1 MPIDFLKIFV
11 KDKDLISR
19 LQNNPILEWLQ
30 IREGLSHIE
39 KEAQEGIIKAT
50 TTKVYKGIVFC
61 FKEDSLIIYFKPH
74 YYYNNN
80 KHNAN
85 DFTINACINVI
96 REFLRDLSLENEGE
110 KLIVQNIEFGLNV
123 LSPINIKDLIT
134 FLAYHKKNEFRT
146 DVGLLYS
153 KKSYSLSKNGKAS
166 KYLSLKAYAKGLQFP
181 EYADPDSFRF
191 ELKSQESRK
200 INSLGIFN
208 INDLLKP
215 DVYTTLAEELIQ
227 RFDEVLILDS
237 SVELDKLEPKKRLKL
252 VEMLNTHFWYKQL
265 QKSRNTFNDSKKTY
279 FSLLNTAGYNIHN
292 DLRKILLSKV
302 EELKYCADAETP
314 IKDKNCAD
322 ADIYIIRN
330 CTTNGSE
337 YSAQVKDAAYIKE
350 LSTDKDKDSIIA
362 QIEDYALQQLISNIN
377 NPDHIK
383 PEKLKGEYFYNG
395 GDVEKVIAVT
405 FSEVEQNFKEHYSL
419 FNLHPS
425 CSYKNYFGFPGAQA
439 MGWMKD
445 DVLER
450 FRSNFYISAE
460 Q

>member
-11 KDKDLISR
+11 KDLDLISR
-19 LQNNPILEWLQ
+19 LQTNPLLEWLQ
-30 IREGLSHIE
+30 SREGLSHIE

-74 YYYNNN
+74 YYYNDN

-85 DFTINACINVI
+85 DFSVNACINVI
-96 REFLRDLSLENEGE
+96 REFLRVLSLENEGDQ
-110 KLIVQNIEFGLNV
+110 LIVQNIEFGLNV
-123 LSPINIKDLIT
+123 LSPIKIEDLIT

-237 SVELDKLEPKKRLKL
+237 SVKLDKLEPKKRLKL

-265 QKSRNTFNDSKKTY
+265 QKTRNTFNASKKTY
-279 FSLLNTAGYNIHN
+279 FNLLNTAGYNIHN

-302 EELKYCADAETP
+302 EELKYCANAATP
-314 IKDKNCAD
+314 IKEKNCANT
-322 ADIYIIRN
+322 DIYIIRN

-337 YSAQVKDAAYIKE
+337 YSRRVKDAAYIKN
-350 LSTDKDKDSIIA
+350 
-362 QIEDYALQQLISNIN
+362 YAVNLFERSLDRYKGGNKFLDPGYYESEQA
-377 NPDHIK
+377 
-383 PEKLKGEYFYNG
+383 EKLARNTIKEVQGKFTEELQFFDLTIWQGKYFVCPLG
-395 GDVEKVIAVT
+395 SPSDWD
-405 FSEVEQNFKEHYSL
+405 KETL
-419 FNLHPS
+419 IVAFNSTIYQPNQIHKKQLTP
-425 CSYKNYFGFPGAQA
+425 
-439 MGWMKD
+439 
-445 DVLER
+445 
-450 FRSNFYISAE
+450 
-460 Q
+460 